1 MCRRDTDISISI
13 LAARQIGN
21 TLRYQTILEEIV
33 IMLDNPIL
41 FHTNIGTTR
50 TWDDSSLL

>member
-1 MCRRDTDISISI
+1 MYQRHFDFNSCCETNT
-13 LAARQIGN
+13 N